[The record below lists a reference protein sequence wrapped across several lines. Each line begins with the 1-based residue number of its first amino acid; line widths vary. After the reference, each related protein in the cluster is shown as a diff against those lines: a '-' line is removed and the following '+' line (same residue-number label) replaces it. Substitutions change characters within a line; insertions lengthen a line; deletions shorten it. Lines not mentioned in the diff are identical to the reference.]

1 MIGNDI
7 VDLKLAALE
16 SNWQRKGYLDK
27 IFTNLE
33 QQFIL
38 KSDNQNE
45 LIWMLWSRKEAV
57 YKILIQQGIK
67 KGFYPKKIEC
77 LDINSKNGK
86 VFFDKNIYYTK
97 TSLSINYIHSIAVLH
112 QSNLIKIKQSAWS
125 ENCVKINSIPYLKI
139 NNKLQNISK
148 SHHGRFEKVVRLNF

>member
-7 VDLKLAALE
+7 VDLKLAATE
-16 SNWQRKGYLDK
+16 SKWQRKGYLDK
-27 IFTNLE
+27 IFTDLE

-45 LIWMLWSRKEAV
+45 LIWMFWSRKEAV

-77 LDINSKNGK
+77 LDTNSKNGK
-86 VFFDKNIYYTK
+86 VLFNNNTYYTK
-97 TSLSINYIHSIAVLH
+97 TSILINYIHSIAVLQ
-112 QSNLIKIKQSAWS
+112 QSNLIKIKQIAWN
-125 ENCVKINSIPYLKI
+125 ENCVKINNIPYLKI

-148 SHHGRFEKVVRLNF
+148 SQHGRFEKVVCLNF